1 MPAKMKVMIRG
12 HRAAERGKLVVA
24 EARRQSDTDQERDGD
39 RQHHHVVHVERKYAS
54 AKLQGVDAAQHKA
67 RLE

>member
-24 EARRQSDTDQERDGD
+24 EARRRPIRTRNATGIANTIMS
-39 RQHHHVVHVERKYAS
+39 YM
-54 AKLQGVDAAQHKA
+54 
-67 RLE
+67 